1 MPAWAMYAF
10 LSRGSY
16 LFHVPVSI
24 PSVFLTVLSCCCRS
38 FQMSF
43 LPGSLTRRSPVCPPD
58 DELLVGR
65 HGGADGS
72 HLDGHGGSSWDLLLL
87 YCSGKIRPRLCIQ
100 KNQTTSEQQDAEKLA
115 TEMGAAFGR
124 DERPAD
130 RARRSGSGRRSKAS
144 LGERGG
150 LQEPLSCGHTDTVLC
165 VSSHGPT
172 KITHIQSLMRC
183 I

>member
-1 MPAWAMYAF
+1 MCIRDRPVLLLLPCAEPDVAVCICSSGSHNPPRRPAPRPRRRNLARLLDRWYASTRISARVLMPAWAMYAF
-10 LSRGSY
+10 LSRGSC

-100 KNQTTSEQQDAEKLA
+100 KNQNNVRT
-115 TEMGAAFGR
+115 
-124 DERPAD
+124 
-130 RARRSGSGRRSKAS
+130 ARR
-144 LGERGG
+144 
-150 LQEPLSCGHTDTVLC
+150 
-165 VSSHGPT
+165 
-172 KITHIQSLMRC
+172 
-183 I
+183 